1 MQSGHSEV
9 CEIVTDLFLLATK
22 NIKALNY
29 IFKKASSLQNSEG
42 KNTSNS
48 GRKKNV
54 METQ

>member
-54 METQ
+54 METR